1 MHSWCWFSKRVTIN
15 MTGSKEICKFY
26 KGVIFSHADKKNDIP
41 QLKIKFL
48 ICKSMC
54 ILLFGYS
61 VNTLCLGLK
70 ICFHLCFSVHEGKR
84 WVIKWPIMSHLG
96 PSSSLPVALLPPPPI
111 CFSSLS
117 HPLLIRTI
125 PLSPLSHLSVISLSS
140 GLSSLVHNFAALVR
154 QSHSF
159 HQGPRLDI
167 FRQGLNFG
175 SCSAK
180 KNPCPNIMWHT
191 GKGMMYNSLRFPSL
205 FFYLGLF
212 AAEWQR
218 WYNTG
223 ATFIAPSLSSGSV
236 SNKRAN

>member
-1 MHSWCWFSKRVTIN
+1 
-15 MTGSKEICKFY
+15 MTGSKK
-26 KGVIFSHADKKNDIP
+26 KSAMVWFSLMLIKKRDKP

-54 ILLFGYS
+54 ILLCGYS
-61 VNTLCLGLK
+61 VNTRSLGLQ
-70 ICFHLCFSVHEGKR
+70 ICFHSCFSVHEKR
-84 WVIKWPIMSHLG
+84 WVTKWPIMSHLG

-191 GKGMMYNSLRFPSL
+191 GKGTMYNSLRFPSL